1 MLEVEV
7 LNKINVLGTD
17 YTVCTEKTNKSI
29 DGFCDTSIKK
39 IVVDD
44 MQPTETSKK
53 DLELYKKQVLR
64 HEIIHAFLFESGLE
78 AECRWN
84 DEEMVDWLAIQF
96 DKILK
101 TFKDCGVASE

>member
-1 MLEVEV
+1 MEILKN
-7 LNKINVLGTD
+7 LDILGTE
-17 YTVCTEKTNKSI
+17 YTIGTEKTNKNI

-44 MQPTETSKK
+44 MKPSETSKK

-96 DKILK
+96 DKIAK
-101 TFKDCGVASE
+101 AFKDCGCC

>member
-1 MLEVEV
+1 MKNLD
-7 LNKINVLGTD
+7 ILGTE
-17 YTVCTEKTNKSI
+17 YTIGTEKTNKNI

-44 MQPTETSKK
+44 MKPSETSKK

-96 DKILK
+96 DKIAK
-101 TFKDCGVASE
+101 AFKDCGCC